1 MLQFEKPI
9 YKITDSIENN
19 FYGRFEL
26 EPLERGFGTTL
37 GNALRRVMLS
47 SLPGSAISC
56 VKVDKVLHEFQ
67 TIEGVYEDV
76 MTIILNLKK
85 VVFKVDS
92 DDPYYETT
100 LEVHKGEGEVTA
112 ADIIH
117 SNEIEVINPEQH
129 IATVSAG
136 GNLHMFL
143 TVRRG
148 VGYVS
153 SVQNKE
159 YNKSVGVISIDS
171 IYTPIVNVAFNVE
184 KTRVENV
191 NVASFDKLEIE
202 VTTNGSISAKE
213 ALAIASKMMIE
224 HLEVVV
230 ELSEKASTSNYMIEA
245 EDEAQNRR
253 LEMTIDELD
262 LSVRSYNCLK
272 RAGLNTVAEL
282 TAKSEEDM
290 IKVRNLGRKSLKEI
304 KEMAIK
310 YNMTEEDAQKEIDK
324 ILNDKKEISKRIKI
338 LLII

>member
-1 MLQFEKPI
+1 LKELKFEKPR
-9 YKITDSIENN
+9 TSIEEVSNQGS
-19 FYGRFEL
+19 YGKFVIS
-26 EPLERGFGTTL
+26 PLERGFGITL
-37 GNALRRVMLS
+37 GNALRRTLLS
-47 SLPGSAISC
+47 SLPGCAI
-56 VKVDKVLHEFQ
+56 VNMKIDGAEHEFQ
-67 TIEGVYEDV
+67 NVDGVVEDV
-76 MTIILNLKK
+76 ITIILNLKR
-85 VVFKVDS
+85 VVLSTDS
-92 DDPYYETT
+92 EDPNFETT
-100 LEVHKGEGEVTA
+100 VEIHKGEGEVTA

-159 YNKSVGVISIDS
+159 YNQSVGVISIDS

-304 KEMAIK
+304 KEK
-310 YNMTEEDAQKEIDK
+310 LEDLGLGFRK
-324 ILNDKKEISKRIKI
+324 N
-338 LLII
+338 

>member
-1 MLQFEKPI
+1 MKELKFEKPR
-9 YKITDSIENN
+9 TSIEEVSNQGS
-19 FYGRFEL
+19 YGKFVIS
-26 EPLERGFGTTL
+26 PLERGFGITL
-37 GNALRRVMLS
+37 GNALRRTLLS
-47 SLPGSAISC
+47 SLPGCAI
-56 VKVDKVLHEFQ
+56 VNMKIDGAEHEFQ
-67 TIEGVYEDV
+67 NVDGVVEDV
-76 MTIILNLKK
+76 ITIILNLKR
-85 VVFKVDS
+85 VVLSTDS
-92 DDPYYETT
+92 EDPNFETT
-100 LEVHKGEGEVTA
+100 VEIHKGEGEVTA

-129 IATVSAG
+129 IATVAAG

-159 YNKSVGVISIDS
+159 YNQSVGVISIDS

-304 KEMAIK
+304 KEK
-310 YNMTEEDAQKEIDK
+310 LEDLGLGFRK
-324 ILNDKKEISKRIKI
+324 N
-338 LLII
+338 